1 MEYKGYR
8 ARIEFD
14 EEDKIFVGRILV
26 IRDVIGFHASNVKEL
41 EKAFRKAVDDYLNH
55 CKSIGKR
62 PDRAFSGR
70 FNLRLTPEQH
80 RHLALEAEQA
90 GVSLNEM
97 AVRKLFRDD

>member
-1 MEYKGYR
+1 MEHKGYR

-14 EEDKIFVGRILV
+14 EEDKIFVGRVLG
-26 IRDVIGFHASNVKEL
+26 IRDVIGFHGSNVKEL
-41 EKAFRKAVDDYLNH
+41 EKTFREAIDDYLKH

-80 RHLALEAEQA
+80 RRLAVEAEQA

-97 AVRKLFRDD
+97 AVRKLFNEA